1 MSALAPADALRLV
14 KLLGMLGSTY
24 AGERAAA
31 GLKAHNLVTER
42 RLAWS
47 DVIAPVRLAPPSSSS
62 MAGAREHQGRAMRL
76 LNCGFGWNDW
86 ERKFL
91 LSIARWH
98 GDLTAK
104 QTARLRDLGAA
115 AEAWLKTQ
123 EGGDVEF

>member
-1 MSALAPADALRLV
+1 MSALLPPETSRLV
-14 KLLGMLGSTY
+14 KLLGMLGSDH

-31 GLKAHNLVTER
+31 GLKAHNLLADR
-42 RLAWS
+42 RLTWA
-47 DVIAPVRLAPPSSSS
+47 DVIAPARLWLRVVV
-62 MAGAREHQGRAMRL
+62 ARRRRDHQGRALRL
-76 LNCGFGWNDW
+76 LDCGFAWNDW

-104 QTARLRDLGAA
+104 QLARLRDLGAA
-115 AEAWLKTQ
+115 AAAWRKTQ